1 MKSRRLAHISTF
13 FFAALILFFPKIA
26 LSQLSQS
33 QLSLTLDQ
41 QTQIQDLAARLLKH
55 ADAAGC
61 KKTCSILVANFTG
74 ETGQTSPL
82 AVQLADEVSQE
93 LAAQAKGLQIVGRH
107 YLQQYLE
114 RERIPSK
121 LLEDDNAA
129 RWLAMENGATVVLI
143 GYLKVGL
150 TEATLRAQLLDTKD
164 FASRN
169 AAGKSRIEEAVF
181 RNIANLGDVEPAEPF
196 GEARELDP
204 SKQTYDSSK
213 IRRNDP
219 LTSAPSCS
227 FHPDPSYTDAAR
239 RVKFQGSLVLR
250 VIISKEGNIPSLQVL
265 KGLPF
270 GLNKQALETVSK
282 WRCQP
287 AKINGQPADTMVP
300 IEISFRLY

>member
-1 MKSRRLAHISTF
+1 MKSGRLAHILTF
-13 FFAALILFFPKIA
+13 FLLVLYLLTPKVA

-33 QLSLTLDQ
+33 QLNLTLEQ

-82 AVQLADEVSQE
+82 GVQLADEVSEQ
-93 LAAQAKGLQIVGRH
+93 LAAQAKGLQIVSRH
-107 YLQQYLE
+107 NLQQYLE
-114 RERIPSK
+114 KERIPSK

-129 RWLAMENGATVVLI
+129 RWLATENGATVVLI

-150 TEATLRAQLLDTKD
+150 KEATLRAQLLDAKD
-164 FASRN
+164 FASRG
-169 AAGKSRIEEAVF
+169 AAAKSRIEEAVF
-181 RNIANLGDVEPAEPF
+181 RDITNLGDVEPAEPF
-196 GEARELDP
+196 GEPRALDG
-204 SKQTYDSSK
+204 SQDVYDSTKLRPYDST
-213 IRRNDP
+213 N
-219 LTSAPSCS
+219 SAPTCAY
-227 FHPDPSYTDAAR
+227 HPDPSYTDTAR
-239 RVKFQGSLVLR
+239 KVKFQGSLVLR
-250 VIISKEGNIPSLQVL
+250 VMISKEGSVPTLQVL

-287 AKINGQPADTMVP
+287 AKIDGQPVASMVP
-300 IEISFRLY
+300 IEVSFRLY